1 MATRKKTEG
10 SNGVE
15 HKDIALRAY
24 ALYVGEGRPAG
35 RELDHWQQAERE
47 LLAEL
52 SGQGDGGKKSNA
64 AKPRSRSRRKS
75 KSGQSSRTRA
85 DQ

>member
-1 MATRKKTEG
+1 MAARKKTEG
-10 SNGVE
+10 NNGVE
-15 HKDIALRAY
+15 HRDIALRAY
-24 ALYVGEGRPAG
+24 TIFVDEGCLPG
-35 RELDHWQQAERE
+35 RELAHWQQAERE

-52 SGQGDGGKKSNA
+52 SGQGDGAKQSNA
-64 AKPRSRSRRKS
+64 ATPRGRSRKKS